1 MFQSVKSFR
10 VGQKVQLRAA
20 EHGDQ
25 VRISPTDNGEKV
37 VVSVAEDHIILEDEV
52 AGVRMR
58 IPVHYIRYTP
68 AEAA

>member
-1 MFQSVKSFR
+1 MFHSVKSFQ
-10 VGQKVQLRAA
+10 VGQKVQLQTA

-25 VRISPTDNGEKV
+25 VRISPADSGEKV
-37 VVSVAEDHIILEDEV
+37 VVSVAEDHIILEDEI

-58 IPVHYIRYTP
+58 IPVHYIRYSP